1 MTLRSTDHTFL
12 RRRLLPAIVGAL
24 LYAGLNWVTTIFPL
38 AAAGDV
44 NIRPGIVIP
53 LFYGFMFGPYTGFFV
68 GLAGNLTGDLLSGVV
83 SFPVASLTG
92 NAFLDFA
99 NGTFLPWQFGNGLV
113 GAIPGLFKRLD
124 LQYERLRDFAYAIG
138 IGALAILIGM
148 GSASILTVA
157 LGVDAAFVFSQYFI
171 PATWSNIYNM
181 VFLLPLLLHNYAHF
195 SLDKVGVFRFGYM
208 RRILLLILG
217 SAAIP
222 AALLGLFLVQPAGS
236 GASFSQVE
244 LLVKLVL
251 IVLLTLLF
259 VIVNTSMLGQ
269 RISSILLE
277 MARAAHQ
284 LERNELSRAEAAAL
298 IETPGDD
305 EISQL
310 SRTFGRMAKETILR
324 EEKMRRHI
332 RQLRIEIDRSK
343 TAREVNAITE
353 TDYFQQLERKVD
365 ELRLQMPG
373 NAPDNLQNRAS

>member
-148 GSASILTVA
+148 GSA
-157 LGVDAAFVFSQYFI
+157 
-171 PATWSNIYNM
+171 
-181 VFLLPLLLHNYAHF
+181 
-195 SLDKVGVFRFGYM
+195 
-208 RRILLLILG
+208 
-217 SAAIP
+217 
-222 AALLGLFLVQPAGS
+222 
-236 GASFSQVE
+236 
-244 LLVKLVL
+244 
-251 IVLLTLLF
+251 
-259 VIVNTSMLGQ
+259 
-269 RISSILLE
+269 
-277 MARAAHQ
+277 
-284 LERNELSRAEAAAL
+284 
-298 IETPGDD
+298 
-305 EISQL
+305 
-310 SRTFGRMAKETILR
+310 
-324 EEKMRRHI
+324 
-332 RQLRIEIDRSK
+332 
-343 TAREVNAITE
+343 
-353 TDYFQQLERKVD
+353 
-365 ELRLQMPG
+365 
-373 NAPDNLQNRAS
+373 